1 MQILWVGSMKLS
13 PFIRA
18 VQHALIHWA
27 GSSEQVLIRGSRGG
41 KRRREVPTLDPEDGL
56 ERESE
61 WPRVLGLGGRWESPP
76 WP

>member
-1 MQILWVGSMKLS
+1 MS

-18 VQHALIHWA
+18 VQHALTHWA

-41 KRRREVPTLDPEDGL
+41 KGRREMPSLDPEDGL

-61 WPRVLGLGGRWESPP
+61 CPEYWVLGADGRALLGPE
-76 WP
+76 